1 MRGKAKCW
9 SARRWPTHRR
19 RRGSRSEISDR
30 WSSRAY
36 PGRCTSCGRTSPDD
50 RSAEGSEM
58 RKLIAAAAV
67 LVAAI
72 AVMVFVFG
80 SRDDRIAA
88 PPIIQS
94 GPERTPAFAFAV
106 ARSGA
111 LPTAAIR
118 SRKPVRND
126 PLLRLHGASRLA
138 SRRAIASITRLY
150 RDAFLVP
157 AHWQSGTYE
166 SLWRDFTRAARA
178 RARTDVRVL
187 TAGATA
193 GEAYDAIVPRP
204 SAISTTVLL
213 ERKGKPVMVLVNAR
227 FRALGRRIAG
237 SSNTRFDSTGR
248 FFFQRVGGSW
258 KIVSYDVRRSDD
270 RVEKSLPSSSAAPD
284 ASATGTP

>member
-1 MRGKAKCW
+1 M
-9 SARRWPTHRR
+9 
-19 RRGSRSEISDR
+19 
-30 WSSRAY
+30 
-36 PGRCTSCGRTSPDD
+36 
-50 RSAEGSEM
+50 
-58 RKLIAAAAV
+58 IAAGVV

-72 AVMVFVFG
+72 AVVWFVFG

-88 PPIIQS
+88 PSIIQT
-94 GPERTPAFAFAV
+94 GPERTPAFAFAI

-138 SRRAIASITRLY
+138 SQRAIASITRLY
-150 RDAFLVP
+150 RNGFLVP

-166 SLWRDFTRAARA
+166 SLWPDFARAARA
-178 RARTDVRVL
+178 RARRDVRVL

-193 GEAYDAIVPRP
+193 GEAYNAIVPRR

-213 ERKGKPVMVLVNAR
+213 ERKGKPVMVLANAR

-258 KIVSYDVRRSDD
+258 KIVSYDVRRSDE
-270 RVEKSLPSSSAAPD
+270 RVEKSLPSSPDAPD
-284 ASATGTP
+284 ASATGAP

>member
-1 MRGKAKCW
+1 MRSW
-9 SARRWPTHRR
+9 R
-19 RRGSRSEISDR
+19 
-30 WSSRAY
+30 
-36 PGRCTSCGRTSPDD
+36 
-50 RSAEGSEM
+50 M
-58 RKLIAAAAV
+58 IAAGVV

-72 AVMVFVFG
+72 AVIGFVLG
-80 SRDDRIAA
+80 SRDDRIT
-88 PPIIQS
+88 PSIIKT

-118 SRKPVRND
+118 SRKPVRTD
-126 PLLRLHGASRLA
+126 PLLRLHGASKFA
-138 SRRAIASITRLY
+138 SKRAIASITRLY
-150 RDAFLVP
+150 RGAFLDP

-166 SLWRDFTRAARA
+166 SLWPYFARAAKARA
-178 RARTDVRVL
+178 RKDVRVL
-187 TAGATA
+187 TAGAAA

-204 SAISTTVLL
+204 STISTTVLL

-270 RVEKSLPSSSAAPD
+270 RVEKSLPSSPGAPD
-284 ASATGTP
+284 ASATGAP

>member
-1 MRGKAKCW
+1 MIGA
-9 SARRWPTHRR
+9 
-19 RRGSRSEISDR
+19 GV
-30 WSSRAY
+30 
-36 PGRCTSCGRTSPDD
+36 
-50 RSAEGSEM
+50 
-58 RKLIAAAAV
+58 V

-72 AVMVFVFG
+72 AVVWFVFG
-80 SRDDRIAA
+80 SREDRIAFA
-88 PPIIQS
+88 PSIIQT

-106 ARSGA
+106 GRNGA

-118 SRKPVRND
+118 SRKPVRAD
-126 PLLRLHGASRLA
+126 PLLRLRGASRLA
-138 SRRAIASITRLY
+138 SQRAIASITRLY
-150 RDAFLVP
+150 RSAFLDP
-157 AHWQSGTYE
+157 ARWQNGTYE
-166 SLWRDFTRAARA
+166 SLWPSFARAAKAQA
-178 RARTDVRVL
+178 RKDVRVL

-248 FFFQRVGGSW
+248 FFFQRLGGSW

-270 RVEKSLPSSSAAPD
+270 RVEKSLPSSASAPD
-284 ASATGTP
+284 DSSTGAP

>member
-1 MRGKAKCW
+1 
-9 SARRWPTHRR
+9 
-19 RRGSRSEISDR
+19 
-30 WSSRAY
+30 
-36 PGRCTSCGRTSPDD
+36 
-50 RSAEGSEM
+50 M
-58 RKLIAAAAV
+58 RKLIAAGVV

-72 AVMVFVFG
+72 AAMVFVFG
-80 SRDDRIAA
+80 YRDDRIAA
-88 PPIIQS
+88 PSIIQS
-94 GPERTPAFAFAV
+94 GPERTPAFAFTV

-118 SRKPVRND
+118 ARKPVRTD

-166 SLWRDFTRAARA
+166 SLWRDFASAARA
-178 RARTDVRVL
+178 QGRNDVRVL

-204 SAISTTVLL
+204 SVISTTVLL
-213 ERKGKPVMVLVNAR
+213 EREGKPVMVLVNAR

-237 SSNTRFDSTGR
+237 SSNTRFDSAGR

-270 RVEKSLPSSSAAPD
+270 RLEKSLPSSPAAPD

>member
-1 MRGKAKCW
+1 M
-9 SARRWPTHRR
+9 RRW
-19 RRGSRSEISDR
+19 
-30 WSSRAY
+30 
-36 PGRCTSCGRTSPDD
+36 
-50 RSAEGSEM
+50 
-58 RKLIAAAAV
+58 IAAGAM
-67 LVAAI
+67 LLAAI
-72 AVMVFVFG
+72 VVIGFALG

-88 PPIIQS
+88 PSIIRS

-111 LPTAAIR
+111 PPTAAIR
-118 SRKPVRND
+118 SRKPVRTD

-157 AHWQSGTYE
+157 THWQSGTYE
-166 SLWRDFTRAARA
+166 SLWRDFARAARA
-178 RARTDVRVL
+178 QARNDARVL

-204 SAISTTVLL
+204 SVISTTVLL
-213 ERKGKPVMVLVNAR
+213 ERKGKPVMVLVSAR

-237 SSNTRFDSTGR
+237 SSNTRFDSAGR

-258 KIVSYDVRRSDD
+258 KIVSYAVRRSDD
-270 RVEKSLPSSSAAPD
+270 RVDKSLSSSPGTPD
-284 ASATGTP
+284 APATGTS

>member
-1 MRGKAKCW
+1 
-9 SARRWPTHRR
+9 
-19 RRGSRSEISDR
+19 
-30 WSSRAY
+30 
-36 PGRCTSCGRTSPDD
+36 
-50 RSAEGSEM
+50 M
-58 RKLIAAAAV
+58 RKLIAVGVV

-72 AVMVFVFG
+72 AVIGFVFG
-80 SRDDRIAA
+80 SRDERIAA
-88 PPIIQS
+88 PSIIQT

-118 SRKPVRND
+118 SRKPVRTD
-126 PLLRLHGASRLA
+126 PLLRLHGASKLA
-138 SRRAIASITRLY
+138 SKRAIASITRLY
-150 RDAFLVP
+150 RSAFLDP
-157 AHWQSGTYE
+157 AQWQSGTYE
-166 SLWRDFTRAARA
+166 GLWPYFARAAKARA
-178 RARTDVRVL
+178 RKDVRVL

-227 FRALGRRIAG
+227 FRALGRRITG

-270 RVEKSLPSSSAAPD
+270 RVEKSLPSSPGASD
-284 ASATGTP
+284 ASATGAP

>member
-1 MRGKAKCW
+1 MR
-9 SARRWPTHRR
+9 
-19 RRGSRSEISDR
+19 RSIV
-30 WSSRAY
+30 
-36 PGRCTSCGRTSPDD
+36 
-50 RSAEGSEM
+50 
-58 RKLIAAAAV
+58 AAVV

-72 AVMVFVFG
+72 AVVGFVLG
-80 SRDDRIAA
+80 SRDDRVA
-88 PPIIQS
+88 PSIVQT
-94 GPERTPAFAFAV
+94 GRPERTPAFAFAV
-106 ARSGA
+106 GRSGA

-126 PLLRLHGASRLA
+126 PLLRLRGASRLA
-138 SRRAIASITRLY
+138 SQTAIASITRLY

-166 SLWRDFTRAARA
+166 SLWPDFARAAKAGA
-178 RARTDVRVL
+178 RKDVRVL

-193 GEAYDAIVPRP
+193 GEAYDAIAPRP

-258 KIVSYDVRRSDD
+258 KIVSYDVRRSDE
-270 RVEKSLPSSSAAPD
+270 RVDKSLPSSPD
-284 ASATGTP
+284 ASATGAP

>member
-1 MRGKAKCW
+1 M
-9 SARRWPTHRR
+9 
-19 RRGSRSEISDR
+19 
-30 WSSRAY
+30 
-36 PGRCTSCGRTSPDD
+36 
-50 RSAEGSEM
+50 
-58 RKLIAAAAV
+58 IAAGVV

-72 AVMVFVFG
+72 AVVWFVFG

-88 PPIIQS
+88 PSIIQT
-94 GPERTPAFAFAV
+94 GPERTPAFAFAI

-118 SRKPVRND
+118 SRKPVRTD

-138 SRRAIASITRLY
+138 SQRALASITRLY
-150 RDAFLVP
+150 RNGFLVP

-166 SLWRDFTRAARA
+166 SLWPDFARAARA
-178 RARTDVRVL
+178 RARRDVRVL

-213 ERKGKPVMVLVNAR
+213 ERKGKPVMVLANAR

-237 SSNTRFDSTGR
+237 SSNTRFDSTGL

-258 KIVSYDVRRSDD
+258 KIVSYDVRRSDE
-270 RVEKSLPSSSAAPD
+270 RVEKSVPRSPDAPD
-284 ASATGTP
+284 TSVTGAQ